1 MSQSV
6 INLKCEN
13 CGGELTVDEQGKY
26 LTCPFCGSKEF
37 IIDSDAVAVEKIR
50 QQTAFRQWERED
62 NTQKEQE
69 RSAYRNSKAGTVSL
83 IFAVICGIGCIVGFS
98 SARNF
103 YKVLFA
109 ADDDWIFAVYP
120 NVTGINIINKFLKR
134 RVDYENQI
142 NYIRAACRFTCGS
155 INAIFYRLRRNPI

>member
-1 MSQSV
+1 MTRSTQL
-6 INLKCEN
+6 NCKN

-103 YKVLFA
+103 YKVLYGALLLIQA
-109 ADDDWIFAVYP
+109 ASFLLSFLERKEVIGLQKRLHFDGVKLPSLLMA
-120 NVTGINIINKFLKR
+120 TGFLLF
-134 RVDYENQI
+134 I
-142 NYIRAACRFTCGS
+142 PSLILAT
-155 INAIFYRLRRNPI
+155 I

>member
-103 YKVLFA
+103 YKVLYGALLLIQA
-109 ADDDWIFAVYP
+109 AS
-120 NVTGINIINKFLKR
+120 FLLSFLERKEVIHLQKR
-134 RVDYENQI
+134 FPLGGVKLPSLLMTI
-142 NYIRAACRFTCGS
+142 GFLLFIPTLLVS
-155 INAIFYRLRRNPI
+155 TL